1 MYCAD
6 MLGFSSFSGA
16 ATAATRRAARRRCSA
31 RGRTVATGGVAA
43 AGGGGWGRQSHGA
56 LPGCHWQLLGRPATG
71 GGQGGKPRTTM
82 QSQFPTPSS
91 HLLLAGGRG
100 LRQAGRLLLPGG
112 PTGLHRRGGRH
123 GASARLLLHWCCLL
137 VSLSAACLCGSLQQP
152 QQPIGQG
159 RKRRLVAPHEAQGPA
174 VLHAAAAGAARVGQP
189 GLPALSVP
197 PSSLPLAFPLPDKP

>member
-1 MYCAD
+1 
-6 MLGFSSFSGA
+6 
-16 ATAATRRAARRRCSA
+16 
-31 RGRTVATGGVAA
+31 
-43 AGGGGWGRQSHGA
+43 
-56 LPGCHWQLLGRPATG
+56 
-71 GGQGGKPRTTM
+71 M

-137 VSLSAACLCGSLQQP
+137 VSLPAACLCGSLQQP

-159 RKRRLVAPHEAQGPA
+159 GSDGWWRRMRRKGLLCSTLLPPAPPGWVGPA
-174 VLHAAAAGAARVGQP
+174 CLC
-189 GLPALSVP
+189 
-197 PSSLPLAFPLPDKP
+197 SLRHHSGCH